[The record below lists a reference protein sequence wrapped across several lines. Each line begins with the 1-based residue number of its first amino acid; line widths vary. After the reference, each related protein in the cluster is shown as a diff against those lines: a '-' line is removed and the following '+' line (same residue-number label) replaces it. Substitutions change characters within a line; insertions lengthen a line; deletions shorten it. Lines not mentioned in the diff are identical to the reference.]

1 MDIKKTPKKPEFYCK
16 YCQFETGNKKDY
28 SRHVLTAKHQKQ
40 QKRYENDIILPQKT
54 PYAECSECHCGKIYK
69 HYSGLWRHQLKCLP
83 STNVERAGV
92 QSHELANA
100 FTPTTPSTPFGN
112 YGVQTLTYASGST
125 QNTETFANATI
136 SGDYSTLGQNPTPS
150 VPASLQTPST
160 VLHTSSEFTR
170 FPTTVVSGNLHTI
183 MFELLQQNQ
192 DFKEL
197 LVDQN
202 EKMIELNKQN
212 HEQNKTIIELASK
225 VGNTNTTNIKNQN
238 NFNLQVFLNETCK
251 DAINITDFIKELH
264 VSFSQLENIGQNGYV
279 AGITD
284 VILTQLKRMDITK
297 RPLHCTDLKRDTMYI
312 KETNEWVKDDNENTK
327 MTQIFRNIANN
338 NMKTIKN
345 WCQDNPNC
353 KILDTKENKFCMDV
367 MLNSLGAIGDMQVKY
382 DNKVLKTIAKY
393 VHVDRNI

>member
-54 PYAECSECHCGKIYK
+54 PCAECSECHCGKTYK
-69 HYSGLWRHQLKCLP
+69 HYSGLWRHQLKCGASRSVSVGDRLNSVTSVKEFSP
-83 STNVERAGV
+83 PAINVSVV
-92 QSHELANA
+92 QSHELVNA
-100 FTPTTPSTPFGN
+100 FMTTNAENFATAPSGT
-112 YGVQTLTYASGST
+112 GST
-125 QNTETFANATI
+125 HI
-136 SGDYSTLGQNPTPS
+136 SGDCSTLSQTHTPN
-150 VPASLQTPST
+150 AS
-160 VLHTSSEFTR
+160 
-170 FPTTVVSGNLHTI
+170 LHTI

-212 HEQNKTIIELASK
+212 QEQNKTIIELASK
-225 VGNTNTTNIKNQN
+225 VGNTNTTNIKNQT

-251 DAINITDFIKELH
+251 DAININDFIKELH

-327 MTQIFRNIANN
+327 MTKIFRNIANN
-338 NMKTIKN
+338 NMKTINN